1 MNDHILI
8 TQLQQITDELSCVE
22 INKDQN
28 KTKPKKRKKEKEKP
42 PKWEQGKATY
52 SVFAVVHGSQ
62 IPSLCFSET
71 QRQA

>member
-28 KTKPKKRKKEKEKP
+28 KRKQNQKKEKKKKKNHPNGNKEKLHI
-42 PKWEQGKATY
+42 QC
-52 SVFAVVHGSQ
+52 
-62 IPSLCFSET
+62 LL
-71 QRQA
+71 